1 LGFRLWII
9 SGPQPGL
16 YSATKLP
23 GDFRSRNSL
32 CKPFSLECCIMLWS
46 WILGASLVSNLDG
59 TPPAP
64 TVQVSIDSSR
74 HELTVTSGPFDLPN
88 MPPMEDHAMMDLGM
102 SHDTKIQHFAWPID
116 GWFRGFRVELV
127 DGEGN
132 PVPPHVMH
140 HMIMVNFSRRQL
152 LYPAVERLMG
162 TGTETGEVSVPKT
175 IGVPMKP
182 GMKLGMYVAWHNDT
196 GKDLEDVYLKLIMLW
211 TPKNQNPP
219 PVNALPIYMD
229 VNLTVGGHNTFDVPP
244 GKSIKA
250 YEFTLPVGGRLLG
263 VGGHMHD
270 YGNRVWLE
278 DVESGKVLTQVTAQR
293 DTEGKLVKVS
303 RKLFGVSGDGLRLKA
318 KRRYRVV
325 GEYDNPTGEMRAK
338 GAMASMVGLF
348 VPDDMR
354 RWPAVDP
361 RDPTYRRDVASLEVR
376 GDASGAITKSHHGS
390 SAETRGTKQEAQHT
404 PSETGAEPNPHA
416 GHESQK

>member
-1 LGFRLWII
+1 
-9 SGPQPGL
+9 
-16 YSATKLP
+16 
-23 GDFRSRNSL
+23 
-32 CKPFSLECCIMLWS
+32 
-46 WILGASLVSNLDG
+46 
-59 TPPAP
+59 
-64 TVQVSIDSSR
+64 
-74 HELTVTSGPFDLPN
+74 
-88 MPPMEDHAMMDLGM
+88 MEDHAMMDLGM
-102 SHDTKIQHFAWPID
+102 SHDTRLQRFEWPVD

-127 DGEGN
+127 DGDGR

-152 LYPAVERLMG
+152 LYSAAERLMG

-182 GMKLGMYVAWHNDT
+182 GMQLGMYVAWHNDT
-196 GKDLEDVYLKLIMLW
+196 GRDLEGVHMKLIMLW
-211 TPKNQNPP
+211 TPKNQNPQ

-229 VNLTVGGHNTFDVPP
+229 VNLTVGGQNTFDVPP
-244 GKSIKA
+244 GKSTKA

-270 YGNRVWLE
+270 YGTRVWLE
-278 DVESGKVLTQVTAQR
+278 DVQSGKVLTHVMAER
-293 DTEGKLVKVS
+293 DAEGKLVKVS

-325 GEYDNPTGEMRAK
+325 GEYDNPTGEMRPN

-354 RWPAVDP
+354 RWPAIDP
-361 RDPTYRRDVASLEVR
+361 RDPTYRRDLASLEVR
-376 GDASGAITKSHHGS
+376 GASSSSQRGTEESGAAAHTSHGGHGS
-390 SAETRGTKQEAQHT
+390 DPNDT
-404 PSETGAEPNPHA
+404 PGEEDAAVSQPHS
-416 GHESQK
+416 GHESHE